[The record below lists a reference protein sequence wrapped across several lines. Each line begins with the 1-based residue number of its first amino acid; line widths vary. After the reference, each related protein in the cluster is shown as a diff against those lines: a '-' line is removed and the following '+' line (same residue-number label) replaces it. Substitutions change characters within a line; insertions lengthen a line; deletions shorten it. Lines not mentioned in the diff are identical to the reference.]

1 MANLKLCLK
10 DHFHRKKMNPIIKRY
25 FPGLKR
31 EEDCCASISTIDD
44 PVFCLDRLG
53 FQDGFDKWY
62 QKEEADDGFWESH
75 VKRYMTKDIEISFME
90 YLKNLIKKVIQ
101 DDNDHFYKELSLK
114 SFEDVT
120 FLLNHLQKHPKY
132 MAYVEVYVKYYIA
145 KKETDEKRLRIKTM
159 EILNFRLQ
167 KVEIEM
173 IALLRFYR
181 LVALYQMETDL
192 QKSFKHSAYLQLETE
207 VLEIFASNDF
217 SKYKLTFGANDHLR
231 YVNSIKKVENRFV
244 KSFME
249 MWKKTSPVMSKS
261 QIEVNASF
269 LNVKAVI
276 VLSIISDLPAAFQ
289 KTARAL
295 VIQAF
300 EEFDKKERELLAAD
314 NSELVRNF
322 QLEDTEETATS
333 LLYCLAELK
342 FLYETEVSLL
352 EENNDGHVPSIEGKI
367 IKHIF

>member
-1 MANLKLCLK
+1 MTNLKLCLK
-10 DHFHRKKMNPIIKRY
+10 DHFYRKKMNPIIKRY

-31 EEDCCASISTIDD
+31 EEDNCTNLSAVDE
-44 PVFCLDRLG
+44 PVSCLDRFE

-62 QKEEADDGFWESH
+62 QEEIPVSKFWKSH
-75 VKRYMTKDIEISFME
+75 VKRYMAKDIEISFME
-90 YLKNLIKKVIQ
+90 YLKNLIKKVIK
-101 DDNDHFYKELSLK
+101 DDNDHFYKGLSLK
-114 SFEDVT
+114 SFDDLA
-120 FLLNHLQKHPKY
+120 FLLNHLQKHSKY
-132 MAYVEVYVKYYIA
+132 MAYYEVYVKYYIA
-145 KKETDEKRLRIKTM
+145 EKETDEKRLRIETM

-181 LVALYQMETDL
+181 LLALFQMETDL
-192 QKSFKHSAYLQLETE
+192 QKSFKHSAYLQLETK

-231 YVNSIKKVENRFV
+231 YVNSIKKVEGRFV

-249 MWKKTSPVMSKS
+249 MWMKTSSVPFKS

-269 LNVKAVI
+269 LNLKAVI
-276 VLSIISDLPAAFQ
+276 VLSIISDLPVAFQ
-289 KTARAL
+289 KTARILAK
-295 VIQAF
+295 QAF
-300 EEFDKKERELLAAD
+300 EEFYKKERELLAAE
-314 NSELVRNF
+314 NSELVRNL
-322 QLEDTEETATS
+322 QLEDTGETATS

-342 FLYETEVSLL
+342 FLYETEASLL
-352 EENNDGHVPSIEGKI
+352 EENNDGHVPSTEGKI